1 MNKSSQLITIGS
13 LTLIGSVLAI
23 NRVSAFDF
31 SLENQTGN
39 NYTYT
44 ITLDADDSID
54 IGDQLILTNL
64 SGVTAASA
72 SSPYTLGGFDTT
84 SANFFVSPTS
94 ASGAATLTGV
104 ISLTSPDSLSG
115 LEYQAFYSDNGTPSV
130 NNNGSVSAT
139 PVPFESEANLGIL
152 LLLGGFGLHKLI
164 LLKMSKSGS
173 R

>member
-23 NRVSAFDF
+23 NPANAFNF
-31 SLENQTGN
+31 SLQNQTGN

-44 ITLDADDSID
+44 ITLDANDSLD

-72 SSPYTLGGFDTT
+72 TSPYTLGGFDTT
-84 SANFFVSPTS
+84 SANFSVTS
-94 ASGAATLTGV
+94 AASGANTLTGV

-115 LEYQAFYSDNGTPSV
+115 LEYQAFFSDNGTPAV
-130 NNNGSVSAT
+130 ANNGSVSAT
-139 PVPFESEANLGIL
+139 PVPFEPEANLGIL
-152 LLLGGFGLHKLI
+152 LLLGGFGLHKL
-164 LLKMSKSGS
+164 KRKFKK
-173 R
+173 